1 MFRQTRLGPQLSGHL
16 ICTNKSPYRPIF
28 ASSLAQRVN
37 FFSMASFL
45 PGLRRAAPRLANDFF
60 ICHHCKKYARPAAR
74 QIKIP
79 GKANLSR
86 TIRFNSSAPTFPELV
101 PKKTSPLSSLSQTIS
116 NVEKERANGGA
127 KKGFFP
133 ETSSNAV
140 AYWLLASA
148 GSVFGIVVFGGLT
161 RLTES
166 G

>member
-1 MFRQTRLGPQLSGHL
+1 
-16 ICTNKSPYRPIF
+16 
-28 ASSLAQRVN
+28 
-37 FFSMASFL
+37 MASFL

-86 TIRFNSSAPTFPELV
+86 TIRFNSSAPTFPELA

-116 NVEKERANGGA
+116 NAEKERTKGGA

-166 G
+166 GYVLLPFSLLQTQSLLIISQSQHHGMETRNRLSPAPLT